1 MAQFDEGKQQVSPFI
16 PSNLNSPLMDQFHAT
31 TILAIRHQ
39 GKTAIG
45 GDGQVTLGNV
55 VMKRDAQKI
64 RKLMG
69 GKVLVGFAGGAAD
82 AFALL
87 ERFEAK
93 LNDLAGNVPRAAV
106 ELAKDWRTD
115 RAMRRLEA
123 MMIAADKENLLLVSG
138 TGDVIQPNE
147 GILGIGS
154 GGSYAV
160 AAARALVSHSQLS
173 ATEIV
178 KNALQIA
185 GDMCIYTNG
194 NIVVEEIAS

>member
-1 MAQFDEGKQQVSPFI
+1 
-16 PSNLNSPLMDQFHAT
+16 MDTFHAT
-31 TILAIRHQ
+31 TILAVRHQ
-39 GKTAIG
+39 GKTALG

-64 RKLMG
+64 RKLDNG
-69 GKVLVGFAGGAAD
+69 RVLVGFAGSAAD

-93 LNDLAGNVPRAAV
+93 LKDHGGSVPRAAV

-123 MMIAADKENLLLVSG
+123 MMIAADRENLLLVSG
-138 TGDVIQPNE
+138 TGDVIQPTD

-154 GGSYAV
+154 GGSYAT
-160 AAARALVSHSQLS
+160 AAARALVTHSSLP
-173 ATEIV
+173 AKEIV
-178 KNALQIA
+178 KQSLEIA
-185 GDMCIYTNG
+185 GDLCIYTNR
-194 NIVVEEIAS
+194 NIVVEEIG

>member
-1 MAQFDEGKQQVSPFI
+1 
-16 PSNLNSPLMDQFHAT
+16 MDSFHAT
-31 TILAIRHQ
+31 TILAVRHQ
-39 GKTAIG
+39 GKTALG

-64 RKLMG
+64 RKLDSG
-69 GKVLVGFAGGAAD
+69 RVLVGFAGSAAD

-87 ERFEAK
+87 ERFESK
-93 LNDLAGNVPRAAV
+93 LKDHGGSVPRAAV

-123 MMIAADKENLLLVSG
+123 MMIAADVEHLLLVSG
-138 TGDVIQPNE
+138 TGDVIQPTD

-160 AAARALVSHSQLS
+160 AAARALVSHSNLS
-173 ATEIV
+173 VKEIV
-178 KNALQIA
+178 KQSLEIA
-185 GDMCIYTNG
+185 GDLCIYTNR

>member
-1 MAQFDEGKQQVSPFI
+1 
-16 PSNLNSPLMDQFHAT
+16 MDSFHAT
-31 TILAIRHQ
+31 TILAVRHQ
-39 GKTAIG
+39 GKTAVG

-64 RKLMG
+64 RKLDSG
-69 GKVLVGFAGGAAD
+69 RVLVGFAGGAAD

-93 LNDLAGNVPRAAV
+93 LKDFAGSVPRAAV

-123 MMIAADKENLLLVSG
+123 MMIAADRENLLLVSG
-138 TGDVIQPNE
+138 TGDVIQPTD

-154 GGSYAV
+154 GGSYAL
-160 AAARALVSHSQLS
+160 AAARALVTHSTLPVR
-173 ATEIV
+173 EIV
-178 KNALQIA
+178 KQSLEIA
-185 GDMCIYTNG
+185 GDLCIYTNR
-194 NIVVEEIAS
+194 NIVVEEIG